1 MDRPLLRLVLL
12 ALCLLLMGSSFVKCT
27 SGDQGLHFVGG
38 STGDGSDG
46 GDNNSAP
53 TAESFTLRV
62 APNTPTSDTLLR
74 ATDPDG
80 DALTYS
86 IVNEPT
92 LGNVVLNDA
101 STGKFTYTAST
112 PSGIDSFS
120 YQASDGSLVSAVA
133 TVTIEI
139 GMGSAMA
146 SLAPPDRGIR
156 TCAATPVPLA
166 GLALIAPEAPR
177 APAC

>member
-27 SGDQGLHFVGG
+27 TGDQGLHFVGG

-53 TAESFTLRV
+53 TAESFTLQV
-62 APNTPTSDTLLR
+62 APNTPTSDTLR

-86 IVNEPT
+86 IVNAPT
-92 LGNVVLNDA
+92 LGTVELNDA
-101 STGKFTYTAST
+101 STGRFTYTT
-112 PSGIDSFS
+112 GTQSGIDSFS
-120 YQASDGSLVSAVA
+120 YEASDGSLVSGVA

-139 GMGSAMA
+139 GMGSGMA
-146 SLAPPDRGIR
+146 SLARPSDRGIGL
-156 TCAATPVPLA
+156 CAAAPVSIA
-166 GLALIAPEAPR
+166 GLAARAPAAPR